1 MVSALLYI
9 LMTQNRDQSGTKS
22 CINIL
27 NSMYKI
33 MIQAQNYEKKEEQ
46 KKRGLLKIPIRP
58 HDSTP
63 ETLLEEE
70 KKLLLE

>member
-46 KKRGLLKIPIRP
+46 KKRG
-58 HDSTP
+58 
-63 ETLLEEE
+63 
-70 KKLLLE
+70 

>member
-1 MVSALLYI
+1 
-9 LMTQNRDQSGTKS
+9 
-22 CINIL
+22 
-27 NSMYKI
+27 

-46 KKRGLLKIPIRP
+46 KKRGQLKIPIRP

-63 ETLLEEE
+63 ETLLEGE